1 MAARQAEEK
10 DKGALMDT
18 GVKDD
23 TYDDLM
29 HSAAWR
35 DKLADLNEAIGDS
48 LRRQDEPVRMNGN
61 LFYRHKQ
68 VDFHT
73 HPFVPDF
80 EPKRRNFVTMA
91 RRSTTLFEVGVNGG
105 HSMLLA
111 LMANPAL
118 KCVGV
123 DVCAQLDPSWA
134 RVDIYVPAAFAW
146 LAANFPGR
154 VETITGNSLVV
165 APQYALDHPD
175 ADIDFLHLDGA
186 KDTHLREVL
195 ALRGA
200 MRPGAFVVHD
210 DFNARPVRRSDR
222 QLRRIRITEEVDFDE
237 VGLIENR
244 WHTVRRLV

>member
-1 MAARQAEEK
+1 
-10 DKGALMDT
+10 
-18 GVKDD
+18 
-23 TYDDLM
+23 
-29 HSAAWR
+29 
-35 DKLADLNEAIGDS
+35 
-48 LRRQDEPVRMNGN
+48 MNGN

-80 EPKRRNFVTMA
+80 EPKRRNFVALA
-91 RRSTTLFEVGVNGG
+91 RRSTRLFEIGVNGG

-111 LMANPAL
+111 LMANADL
-118 KCVGV
+118 HCVGV
-123 DVCAQLDPSWA
+123 DVCARLEPSWG
-134 RVDIYVPAAFAW
+134 RVDIYVPAAFKW

-175 ADIDFLHLDGA
+175 AGIDFLHLDGA
-186 KDTHLREVL
+186 KNTHLREVL
-195 ALRGA
+195 ALRDA

-210 DFNARPVRRSDR
+210 DFNARPVRLSDR
-222 QLRRIRITEEVDFDE
+222 QLRRLRITEEFPAVE
-237 VGLIENR
+237 AGLIENR